1 MAGLI
6 YAGFPFVYYSVLPD
20 STLTTK
26 IREESWKLDRLFPL
40 LRKSREELK
49 KLMKSIKSNKADILR
64 LKGSIA
70 LLAAEIRSG
79 LKDLKLINFYD
90 SAILYLYFK
99 LLQHVFIL
107 CRKEEEKLMEEKE
120 NALSGEVRLKGK
132 LEEIRKSKKDVEKKV
147 KAFEK
152 VVNGLDIAKR
162 ELAKAYEKLVE
173 ELESLRWKAEKRA
186 QKEFSFEELTFRSM
200 ENLNRKIKVE
210 ALKVKKIIPNKVFL
224 MRKIRRQDKPDAED
238 AKSLARL
245 VSGAIDRI
253 GKDVSYSSK
262 LISQFQEEM
271 EMLKG
276 IVENLKK
283 TMNKFVEHNRIKE
296 ETAKNVIK
304 PWDDAV
310 RYLEKEAHKDLMQVF
325 RNIFVEYKYI
335 GTRQI
340 AA

>member
-6 YAGFPFVYYSVLPD
+6 FAGFPFVYYSVLPD

-49 KLMKSIKSNKADILR
+49 KLRKSIKSNKVDILR

-120 NALSGEVRLKGK
+120 KTLSKEVRLKGK
-132 LEEIRKSKKDVEKKV
+132 IEEIRKSKKEVEKKV
-147 KAFEK
+147 RAFEK
-152 VVNGLDIAKR
+152 VVNGLGIAKR

-210 ALKVKKIIPNKVFL
+210 AIKVKKITPNKVFL
-224 MRKIRRQDKPDAED
+224 MKKIRSHKPDAED
-238 AKSLARL
+238 VKSLARL
-245 VSGAIDRI
+245 VSEAIDRI

-276 IVENLKK
+276 VVENLKK
-283 TMNKFVEHNRIKE
+283 TMNKFVEQNKIKE

-310 RYLEKEAHKDLMQVF
+310 RYLEEEAHKDLMQVF
-325 RNIFVEYKYI
+325 RNIFVEYKYV
-335 GTRQI
+335 GTRKI